1 MREEAVRIKDAG
13 RKKRGR
19 GRGKEEGRINAMLT
33 SRFCFI
39 AGRRE

>member
-1 MREEAVRIKDAG
+1 MRAEAARIKDAG
-13 RKKRGR
+13 EKRGR